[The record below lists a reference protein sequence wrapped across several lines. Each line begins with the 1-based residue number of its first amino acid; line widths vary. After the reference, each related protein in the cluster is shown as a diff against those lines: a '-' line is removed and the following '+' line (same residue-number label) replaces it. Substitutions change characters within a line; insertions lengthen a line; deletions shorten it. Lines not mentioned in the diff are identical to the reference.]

1 MAITIFEVL
10 FEIATSRRMLVS
22 PFSVLRRKKLQRR
35 DQIQNAENKSLRK
48 QPERRFRVWL

>member
-22 PFSVLRRKKLQRR
+22 PFSVLRSKKLQGR
-35 DQIQNAENKSLRK
+35 DQTQDAENKPLRK
-48 QPERRFRVWL
+48 